1 MNTILVPFHDD
12 EYSESALGLAE
23 LVARRNGGHIE
34 ALYVLRPPQIFASE
48 GIAIPGGYI
57 TELADEERSLADRA
71 RARFDSAAEQL
82 GLQQRDLDG
91 PAESASAS
99 WRELEGLEPLI
110 VGEHGRLFGLIVVGR
125 ASQHAVADWNA
136 TCEAAMFDSGRA
148 VLVAP
153 ETQPDGLGKR
163 ILIAWNCSTETAH
176 TVYAGRE
183 FLREASEVQVLTVT
197 GGTVPGPAGEEMA
210 AHLRRAGVDASARTV
225 EPGSRSVGE
234 TILAECDAMGADMLF
249 KGAYTHTRLR
259 QMIFGGATRY
269 ILTHAKLPVLMAH

>member
-12 EYSESALGLAE
+12 EYSETALEIAHKIAGE
-23 LVARRNGGHIE
+23 RGGHIE

-71 RARFDSAAEQL
+71 RERFEVCLKRLQISAR
-82 GLQQRDLDG
+82 GLDESGDG
-91 PAESASAS
+91 ASGS
-99 WRELEGLEPLI
+99 WCELEGLEPLI

-125 ASQHAVADWNA
+125 ASAHAVADWNA

-148 VLVAP
+148 VLIAPDHVP
-153 ETQPDGLGKR
+153 ETIGKR

-183 FLREASEVQVLTVT
+183 FLHSADEVVVVTVE
-197 GGTVPGPAGEEMA
+197 GGTVPGPSGADLA
-210 AHLRRAGVDASARTV
+210 AHLRRSGVQATDKTLDPAG
-225 EPGSRSVGE
+225 RSVGDA
-234 TILAECDAMGADMLF
+234 ILSECHQMQADLLF
-249 KGAYTHTRLR
+249 KGAYTQTRLR

-269 ILTHAKLPVLMAH
+269 ILSHATLPVLMAH